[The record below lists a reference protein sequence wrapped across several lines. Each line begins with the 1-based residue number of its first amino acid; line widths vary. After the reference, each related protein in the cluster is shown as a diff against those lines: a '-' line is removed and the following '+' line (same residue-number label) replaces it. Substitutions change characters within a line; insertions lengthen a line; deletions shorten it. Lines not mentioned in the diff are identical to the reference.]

1 MKTRSLIAAGC
12 AAVALI
18 AAAAVASAQEG
29 PPPPM
34 GPPSAEMQQHMQAQH
49 AQMLAD
55 LHTVLRIRPDQE
67 AAFKALGDSMTPK
80 TFFMKHEGPH
90 GDVTLPQMLAEH
102 AKMDADAHAAMQAHD
117 SAILALYNALSPD
130 QQKVV
135 DALMRLHHGMG
146 GGMEGAME
154 GHGMAM
160 GGPGMGGPNVR
171 IVHIERGGPPPQ

>member
-18 AAAAVASAQEG
+18 AAAAVATAQEG

-80 TFFMKHEGPH
+80 TIIMKREGPH
-90 GDVTLPQMLAEH
+90 GDLTLPQMLAEH
-102 AKMDADAHAAMQAHD
+102 AKMDADAHAATQAHD
-117 SAILALYNALSPD
+117 DAILALYNALSPD

-135 DALMRLHHGMG
+135 DALMRLHHGMDG
-146 GGMEGAME
+146 GME

-171 IVHIERGGPPPQ
+171 IVHIEHGGPPPQ

>member
-1 MKTRSLIAAGC
+1 MSAKTLIAAGC

-18 AAAAVASAQEG
+18 TAAAVAAAQEG

-67 AAFKALGDSMTPK
+67 AAFKAFGDSMTPK
-80 TFFMKHEGPH
+80 TFVLKMDGAH
-90 GDVTLPQMLAEH
+90 GDVTLPQMLAQH
-102 AKMDADAHAAMQAHD
+102 AKLEADAQAHMQAHET
-117 SAILALYNALSPD
+117 AVVTLYNALSPD

-135 DALMRLHHGMG
+135 DALMRLHHGLG
-146 GGMEGAME
+146 GPGMEG
-154 GHGMAM
+154 GM
-160 GGPGMGGPNVR
+160 GGPGMGGPG
-171 IVHIERGGPPPQ
+171 VHIIHMEMGGHPPL